1 MSRDD
6 TWTCPNC
13 KQPQYGA
20 TKKIGLWNVPEILV
34 LHLKRFK
41 QVSIIAKMCDINFNL
56 CCVVKDGAIRAKLQS
71 LVEFPLDG
79 LDMSPYLEKRIISK
93 SCSLLPRDDYLSQ
106 AMLSRAASQLLSH
119 EGIPDKRKNKKTF
132 GNTLMRK
139 LSRSPNSATL
149 KSPTA
154 QTTSTVPMSTMY
166 DLYAVCNHMGNMN
179 SGHYTAFCR
188 NQRDGQWYSYDDT
201 QVNPISESK
210 VVTNGA
216 YMLFYSRRTPRPQ
229 RSLHWSYTVA
239 KHVLFSAVAT
249 RSQSSHLLGG
259 GHLPAKTRLESTSSL
274 PATYLTGRKTSESA
288 MLVPPMMSASGSRS
302 NWFNPQLDTVSEV
315 ANNPFGMFLHQAS
328 QTSTESVQIMSPH
341 QKSSSYDQNIPTITP
356 NDDHR
361 RSRSFEATKQP
372 RECLSPV
379 RSDIVRERFQDWSYH
394 SYTLP
399 TNQRNKAAMNG
410 SLHLPQRG
418 AGTCV

>member
-1 MSRDD
+1 M
-6 TWTCPNC
+6 
-13 KQPQYGA
+13 
-20 TKKIGLWNVPEILV
+20 
-34 LHLKRFK
+34 
-41 QVSIIAKMCDINFNL
+41 

-93 SCSLLPRDDYLSQ
+93 SCASLPRDDYSSQ
-106 AMLSRAASQLLSH
+106 VKLSRATSQLLSR

-149 KSPTA
+149 KLSTP
-154 QTTSTVPMSTMY
+154 QTTSTVPMSTTY
-166 DLYAVCNHMGNMN
+166 DLFAVCNHMGNMN

-188 NQRDGQWYSYDDT
+188 NQRDGQWYSYNDT
-201 QVNPISESK
+201 QVNPINDSE
-210 VVTNGA
+210 VVTKGA
-216 YMLFYSRRTPRPQ
+216 YMLFYSRRTSRPQ
-229 RSLHWSYTVA
+229 RTLHWSYTIA

-259 GHLPAKTRLESTSSL
+259 GHLPPKKRLESTSSL
-274 PATYLTGRKTSESA
+274 PATCMTGRKTSESA
-288 MLVPPMMSASGSRS
+288 MSVPPVMSASGGRS
-302 NWFNPQLDTVSEV
+302 NWYSPQLDTVREV
-315 ANNPFGMFLHQAS
+315 ANNPFGMFPHQAS
-328 QTSTESVQIMSPH
+328 QTSTDSVQIMSPH
-341 QKSSSYDQNIPTITP
+341 QKSSSYDQNVPTITP
-356 NDDHR
+356 NDDHV

-372 RECLSPV
+372 RECLSPAK
-379 RSDIVRERFQDWSYH
+379 SDIVREKMQDWSHH

-399 TNQRNKAAMNG
+399 TNHRNKATMNG
-410 SLHLPQRG
+410 SLHLPQSG